1 MKKCKYCM
9 NKIDENATVCPN
21 CRKSQKSKKIYLIVC
36 IVIVLIISI
45 FYNSYEEAIQS
56 KEVGEME
63 TDITKLFNYAK
74 NQLHLDILNKN
85 SNILNTNG
93 KVDVCYNIN
102 KFQTGELFYNN
113 VSDYTGSIHIY
124 EQLNGSFVYEIW
136 ATFKEK
142 YYLSGKFDNIEA
154 YKSNKKATQN
164 CNK

>member
-1 MKKCKYCM
+1 M

-93 KVDVCYNIN
+93 KLDVCYNIN
-102 KFQTGELFYNN
+102 KFQ
-113 VSDYTGSIHIY
+113 TGSIHIY